1 MIDFFVD
8 GKHIQRM
15 SEMRINYAEKLAE
28 DFVHE
33 GSSPIFLA
41 E

>member
-8 GKHIQRM
+8 GKHIQRITK
-15 SEMRINYAEKLAE
+15 SRINEAEELAE
-28 DFVHE
+28 NFVHE
-33 GSSPIFLA
+33 GSSPIFLQ